1 MTDLLD
7 SQLLQAL
14 QLDGRAPFSLIAE
27 VLGVSDQTIA
37 RRYNRLTELGMLRV
51 RGLSDPERLRHTRWI
66 VRVQCIPTAASAAA
80 DALARRP
87 DTSWISLTAGGTEI
101 TCAVR
106 TNPDIDGDRLLLQT
120 LPRNRFVVAMTAQC
134 VLHTFFGDAAGVI
147 NKVGGLTASQAAR
160 LRAPA
165 PTSPHTQVTLSD
177 VDERLLGALE
187 SDGRATF
194 AELASAIGA
203 SQTTIRR
210 RMTEL
215 RENGTLYFDVD
226 FDQALLD
233 LHVRA
238 MLWLAVAPSKL
249 EATGEALREHR
260 ETAFVAATS
269 GATNLCV
276 SVVCPDTA
284 ALYAY
289 LTTRIAAL
297 PAVER
302 VETVPIVRTVKRS
315 GVLTPAR
322 R

>member
-1 MTDLLD
+1 MPDALD
-7 SQLLQAL
+7 IQLLQAL

-37 RRYNRLTELGMLRV
+37 RRYNRLTEAGMLRV

-66 VRVQCIPTAASAAA
+66 VRVQCIPAAASAAA

-87 DTSWISLTAGGTEI
+87 DTSWISLSAGGTEI

-106 TNPDIDGDRLLLQT
+106 TDPTADGERVLLQT
-120 LPRNRFVVAMTAQC
+120 LPRNRFVVGMIAQC
-134 VLHTFFGDAAGVI
+134 VLHTFFGDAAALI
-147 NKVGGLTASQAAR
+147 SKVGTLSEDQIAR
-160 LRAPA
+160 LRAPPPRPPA
-165 PTSPHTQVTLSD
+165 HPVTLSELD
-177 VDERLLGALE
+177 RRLLQALE
-187 SDGRATF
+187 RDGRTTF
-194 AELASAIGA
+194 AELAAASDA
-203 SQTTIRR
+203 SQTTVRR
-210 RMTEL
+210 RMSEL

-226 FDQALLD
+226 FEQALLD

-238 MLWLAVAPSKL
+238 MLWMAVAPSEL
-249 EATGEALREHR
+249 ERTGGALREHP

-276 SVVCPDTA
+276 SVVCPDTT
-284 ALYAY
+284 ALYTY

-302 VETVPIVRTVKRS
+302 VETVPIVRTIKRS
-315 GVLTPAR
+315 GVLSPS
-322 R
+322 

>member
-1 MTDLLD
+1 MPDKLD
-7 SQLLQAL
+7 TQLLQAL

-66 VRVQCIPTAASAAA
+66 VRVQCIPAAAAAAA

-106 TNPDIDGDRLLLQT
+106 TSSGVDGDRLLLQT

-134 VLHTFFGDAAGVI
+134 VLHTFFGDAAGLI
-147 NKVGGLTASQAAR
+147 TKIGGLTASQIAR
-160 LRAPA
+160 LRVPA
-165 PTSPHTQVTLSD
+165 PTSPQAPVTLSEL
-177 VDERLLGALE
+177 DERLLVALGN
-187 SDGRATF
+187 DGRATF
-194 AELASAIGA
+194 AELASTIGA
-203 SQTTIRR
+203 SQTTVRR
-210 RMTEL
+210 RMAEL
-215 RENGTLYFDVD
+215 RESGTLYFDVD

-238 MLWLAVAPSKL
+238 MLWLAVPPSKL
-249 EATGEALREHR
+249 ESTGEALRAHP

-284 ALYAY
+284 ALYTY

-297 PAVER
+297 PAVAR
-302 VETVPIVRTVKRS
+302 VETVPIVRTVKRT
-315 GVLTPAR
+315 GVLSPA
-322 R
+322 

>member
-1 MTDLLD
+1 MAEA
-7 SQLLQAL
+7 QAL
-14 QLDGRAPFSLIAE
+14 RLDGRVPFSVIAD

-37 RRYNRLTELGMLRV
+37 RRYSRLTEAGMLRV

-66 VRVQCIPTAASAAA
+66 VRVQCIPAAASAAA
-80 DALARRP
+80 DALARRQ

-106 TNPDIDGDRLLLQT
+106 TDPSADGDRLLLQT

-134 VLHTFFGDAAGVI
+134 VLHTFFGDAAGLI
-147 NKVGGLTASQAAR
+147 NKVGGLTASQVDR
-160 LRAPA
+160 LQA
-165 PTSPHTQVTLSD
+165 PTPTPPDGPVTLSD
-177 VDERLLGALE
+177 VDKLLLGALGR
-187 SDGRATF
+187 DGRATF
-194 AELASAIGA
+194 AELAAATEA
-203 SQTTIRR
+203 SQTTVRR
-210 RMTEL
+210 RMAEL

-233 LHVRA
+233 LHVHA
-238 MLWLAVAPSKL
+238 MLWLAVAPGEL
-249 EATGEALREHR
+249 EATGEALCAHP

-284 ALYAY
+284 ALYTY

-315 GVLTPAR
+315 GVLSAT
-322 R
+322 

>member
-1 MTDLLD
+1 MPDMLD
-7 SQLLQAL
+7 SQLLHAL

-27 VLGVSDQTIA
+27 VLEVSDQTIA

-106 TNPDIDGDRLLLQT
+106 TNPGVDGDRLLLQT

-147 NKVGGLTASQAAR
+147 NKVGALTASQVAR

-165 PTSPHTQVTLSD
+165 PTSPHTPVTLSD
-177 VDERLLGALE
+177 VDERLLVALE

-194 AELASAIGA
+194 AELASRIGA
-203 SQTTIRR
+203 SQTTVRR
-210 RMTEL
+210 RMAEL
-215 RENGTLYFDVD
+215 RENGALYFDVD
-226 FDQALLD
+226 FDQALLLD

-249 EATGEALREHR
+249 QATGEALREHP

-284 ALYAY
+284 ALYTY

-297 PAVER
+297 RAVKR

-315 GVLTPAR
+315 GVLGPA
-322 R
+322 

>member
-1 MTDLLD
+1 MTDMLD
-7 SQLLQAL
+7 SQLLHAL

-27 VLGVSDQTIA
+27 VLEVSDQTIA

-106 TNPDIDGDRLLLQT
+106 TNPGADGDRLLLQT

-147 NKVGGLTASQAAR
+147 NKVGALTASQVAR

-165 PTSPHTQVTLSD
+165 PSSPHTPVTLSD
-177 VDERLLGALE
+177 VDERLLVALE

-194 AELASAIGA
+194 AELASRIGA
-203 SQTTIRR
+203 SQTTVRR
-210 RMTEL
+210 RMAEL
-215 RENGTLYFDVD
+215 RENGALYFDVD
-226 FDQALLD
+226 FDQALLLD

-249 EATGEALREHR
+249 EATGEALRAHP

-269 GATNLCV
+269 GATNLCA

-284 ALYAY
+284 ALYTY

-315 GVLTPAR
+315 GVLGPA
-322 R
+322 